1 MRQIINQLVMVHQKA
16 ICPETYEAPNIEV
29 ISIYPEDFL
38 CNSNGSVNDPLQ
50 ESDDW
55 LELIK

>member
-1 MRQIINQLVMVHQKA
+1 MVHQKA